1 MAIDFNEVRQ
11 LLGAITLTN
20 ITEFTLKSEEFE
32 LTVRQNDSA
41 TPRKQESAASDT
53 VSYSSPPSNIPAIS
67 PPPAIVEPLPT
78 APSPPPPPSSPPTT
92 NEKWVAITSPMVGT
106 FYRAPAPGEASFVE
120 VKDRIT
126 QGQTV
131 CIIEAMKL
139 MNEIEAEASG
149 QVVEIVV
156 ENGEPVEY
164 GQTLMWVDPG

>member
-11 LLGAITLTN
+11 LLGAIALTN
-20 ITEFTLKSEEFE
+20 ITEFSLKSEEFE
-32 LTVRQNDSA
+32 LTVRQNDSVA
-41 TPRKQESAASDT
+41 PRKQESTVTET
-53 VSYSSPPSNIPAIS
+53 VSYSPPPSDIPI
-67 PPPAIVEPLPT
+67 T
-78 APSPPPPPSSPPTT
+78 APPTIAPPPPPPAPSPLPAT

-106 FYRAPAPGEASFVE
+106 FYRAPAPGEAPFVE
-120 VKDRIT
+120 IKDRIT

-164 GQTLMWVDPG
+164 GQTLMWIDPG